1 MAEDKPQV
9 EYSDEEMVQR
19 AGILTDASHSA
30 QQRQAKFTE
39 FDDMDYETW
48 YFKAKKASA
57 AYIEP
62 KLNEADVRVVT
73 GTTREKGNILVNT
86 LLNYNLEA
94 DVIAYNDKNVK
105 VAELGEV
112 AEKMIRKSRQLE
124 TPVWE
129 VKRPL
134 AYLELVNMGNVH
146 IEEVWEGYEIPQK
159 ELEKFDWSEGVDPSK
174 IKWKKLLNKTYYECN
189 SKIVSGLDVFPGNVR
204 EFFLELQPF
213 MVLRRVLSMSETK
226 SKYAGWTRLKY
237 VPDSVTTTIE
247 DEDGSQRYNDYQMI
261 EVEVNQ
267 VEEIRYYN
275 KWTNTFQVLL
285 NGVMMLPVGFPLSSI
300 IGVCDYPITR
310 GDCETISA
318 NFYWSRGTGA
328 KNRVPQFLIDEMFKL
343 MVLKTRKSFAPS
355 YGNMSGQKVGT
366 SIYLPGKI
374 FEGLDPDKLKP
385 IGEPGGVSPAEFNM
399 MRFVQEISDE
409 NTTDSSFQGQ
419 APEKESTA
427 RQVVEQQQRSMVKIG
442 MAMIGVINMENR
454 MAWLRLYN
462 ILNNWTEKQD
472 ERYRKFSI
480 DDTLENGK
488 QGERIVEF
496 MEQEQMPTDKQ
507 TMAEED
513 LYKSAAGRE
522 VRINRIDPKMLK
534 ELKYKW
540 EINTVPTE
548 KNSSMVKAALFT
560 DYLKETLA
568 IFAPL
573 GKVPNLEFLAQRHAM
588 VNNEDP
594 NRVWQNTQQ
603 NPAQG
608 PPQEAAQNN
617 TTTAQLLPGGNPS
630 VKEMIGNGE

>member
-30 QQRQAKFTE
+30 QQRKAKFTE

-261 EVEVNQ
+261 ETEVNQ

>member
-30 QQRQAKFTE
+30 QQRKAKFTE

-261 EVEVNQ
+261 ETEVNQ

-385 IGEPGGVSPAEFNM
+385 IGEVNGVSPAEFNM

-548 KNSSMVKAALFT
+548 KNSSMVKAAMFT

-573 GKVPNLEFLAQRHAM
+573 GKVPQLDFLAQRHAM

-594 NRVWQNTQQ
+594 NKVWGQTQQ
-603 NPAQG
+603 QPQG
-608 PPQEAAQNN
+608 VPQEAAQNN
-617 TTTAQLLPGGNPS
+617 TTTAQLLPNGEPS
-630 VKEMIGNGE
+630 VNQMVGNDQ

>member
-30 QQRQAKFTE
+30 QQRKAKFTE

-261 EVEVNQ
+261 ETEVNQ

-385 IGEPGGVSPAEFNM
+385 IGEVNGVSPAEFNM

>member
-30 QQRQAKFTE
+30 QQRKAKFTE

-134 AYLELVNMGNVH
+134 AYLELVNLGNVH

-261 EVEVNQ
+261 ETEVNQ

-548 KNSSMVKAALFT
+548 KNSSMVKAAMFT

-573 GKVPNLEFLAQRHAM
+573 GKVPQLDFLAQRHAM

-594 NRVWQNTQQ
+594 NKVWGQTQQ
-603 NPAQG
+603 QPQG
-608 PPQEAAQNN
+608 VPQEAAQNN
-617 TTTAQLLPGGNPS
+617 TTTAQLLPNGEPS
-630 VKEMIGNGE
+630 VNQMVGNDQ